1 MSSYGLGVSFSQ
13 NNSCFCC
20 VLYLAFCT
28 HTQQLAHQLPCCKF
42 PLAYPIPQNKNQKKK
57 KEKKR
62 KFKKKQNILNAVLL
76 SECHLACNF
85 CDARRRRR
93 SGSGC
98 LQTERLPHVARQQL
112 AGERL

>member
-1 MSSYGLGVSFSQ
+1 
-13 NNSCFCC
+13 
-20 VLYLAFCT
+20 
-28 HTQQLAHQLPCCKF
+28 
-42 PLAYPIPQNKNQKKK
+42 
-57 KEKKR
+57 
-62 KFKKKQNILNAVLL
+62 LNAVLL

>member
-1 MSSYGLGVSFSQ
+1 
-13 NNSCFCC
+13 
-20 VLYLAFCT
+20 
-28 HTQQLAHQLPCCKF
+28 
-42 PLAYPIPQNKNQKKK
+42 
-57 KEKKR
+57 
-62 KFKKKQNILNAVLL
+62 LNVVLL

-98 LQTERLPHVARQQL
+98 LQTERLPHVSRQQL

>member
-1 MSSYGLGVSFSQ
+1 MGLG
-13 NNSCFCC
+13 
-20 VLYLAFCT
+20 LAFHKIIPASVVFSTWHSAHTHT
-28 HTQQLAHQLPCCKF
+28 HTQQLAHHLPCCKF

-85 CDARRRRR
+85 FDARRRR

-98 LQTERLPHVARQQL
+98 LQTERLLLVSRQQL